1 MASGRA
7 FELDRLTR
15 GGVTLVGTSAGP
27 VGFAFTERTGGVSK
41 EPFCSLNLGTHVG
54 DDPEAVE
61 ENRRRVLAAL
71 EAEDWLENLL
81 VPNQVHGDRV
91 VTVDAASAHDLDAL
105 RATLAEG
112 ADAIVC
118 TVPHVPVLLCFADC
132 VPVILVC
139 PQGFAVVHSGWRG
152 TYARISAKAARVLT
166 EATGCATAEIQAYI
180 GPHILGDEY
189 EVSADLL
196 HTFALQFDSINE
208 SETRRL
214 DLACAITQSLEEVG
228 VPLCGIHDTR
238 LSTLSLNER
247 FYSYRREQGTCGR
260 HAAVAVMR

>member
-1 MASGRA
+1 MTSGHA
-7 FELDRLTR
+7 LDLARTTHN
-15 GGVTLVGTSAGP
+15 GVTLVGSSLGD
-27 VGFAFTERTGGVSK
+27 VDFAFTERTGGVSAA
-41 EPFCSLNLGTHVG
+41 PFSSLNLGSHVG
-54 DDPEAVE
+54 DDPAAVA

-71 EAEDWLENLL
+71 GAEDHLDNLL
-81 VPNQVHGDRV
+81 VPNQVHGDYVAV
-91 VTVDAASAHDLDAL
+91 VSSSDSSELAAL
-105 RATLAEG
+105 RKTIAEG

-139 PQGFAVVHSGWRG
+139 PRGFAVVHSGWRG
-152 TYARISAKAARVLT
+152 TYARIAAKAARVLVDQ
-166 EATGCATAEIQAYI
+166 TGCAATEIQAYI

-208 SETRRL
+208 SETRKL
-214 DLACAITQSLEEVG
+214 DLACAITQSLEEMG

>member
-1 MASGRA
+1 MSCGRSL
-7 FELDRLTR
+7 ELTR
-15 GGVTLVGTSAGP
+15 FTREGVTLVGASAGT
-27 VGFAFTERTGGVSK
+27 VDFAFTERTGGVSK
-41 EPFCSLNLGTHVG
+41 PPYSSLNLGTHVG
-54 DDPEAVE
+54 DDPAAVQ
-61 ENRRRVLAAL
+61 ENRHRVLSAMDAAAW
-71 EAEDWLENLL
+71 ESSLL

-91 VTVDAASAHDLDAL
+91 VVVDAQAVCELDRVREDIAQ
-105 RATLAEG
+105 G

-118 TVPHVPVLLCFADC
+118 TAPQVPVMLCFADC
-132 VPVILVC
+132 VPVVLTC
-139 PQGFAVVHSGWRG
+139 PEGFAVVHSGWRG
-152 TYARISAKAARVLT
+152 TYARISAKAAQTL
-166 EATGCATAEIQAYI
+166 AQAADCDLSDIQAYI

-189 EVSADLL
+189 EVSADLM

-208 SETRRL
+208 SETCKL

-238 LSTLSLNER
+238 LSTLSLTKR